1 MVHGTYSYF
10 GRVFSSNSSNFA
22 VPYIIWLCCINFL
35 EMEQMT
41 VPLISLVSGVILWC
55 IWLTIKTFQND
66 KAIAI
71 NTSNDAA
78 VNKQISDVKNDMTLR
93 IDKLENHFDNKFD
106 QVSSKFD
113 KVFEKIESL
122 RQ

>member
-1 MVHGTYSYF
+1 MGPYQNTDFKYHLSGDS
-10 GRVFSSNSSNFA
+10 GNFA
-22 VPYIIWLCCINFL
+22 IPYFIWLCFINL
-35 EMEQMT
+35 LAMEQMT

-78 VNKQISDVKNDMTLR
+78 VNKQISDVKNDMTIR

-122 RQ
+122 R